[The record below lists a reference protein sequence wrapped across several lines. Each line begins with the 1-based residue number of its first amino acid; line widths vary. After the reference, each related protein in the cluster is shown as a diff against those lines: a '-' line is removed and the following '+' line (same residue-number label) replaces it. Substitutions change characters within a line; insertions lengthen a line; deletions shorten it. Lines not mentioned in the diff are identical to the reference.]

1 MLQIEVQPVTA
12 KRPPRVTLPIGSFLR
27 QSARRAGFTLVELLV
42 VIAIIGILVSLLLPA
57 IQQAREASR
66 RISCISNLRQ
76 LGIAVQGYNN
86 AHGTLPAS
94 GIVDP
99 LTMQW
104 YGSSPVG
111 FDYPVY
117 DQRSGKMF
125 SWVILILPF
134 LEESNL
140 HDQFDFSRT
149 VLDQPREPQSTFLPV
164 LTCPSDASQGRY
176 YRDAKIT
183 NDKSFAK
190 GNYAAY
196 DSPLHSDLQLLFPGA
211 LIATGQKLSQV
222 IDGASNTIVISEVR
236 TRDEPRDERGAWA
249 LPWNGASLLALDMH
263 PEDSYSKPDL
273 PEFIASSDTDILAQV
288 QVPNMMNNPGDIL
301 VTCPGSDAD
310 NQLDGMPC
318 HVWSYGLGIAGYL
331 SAAPRSNHVGGVN
344 TVFLDGH
351 VAFLANDIDPATMAY
366 LVDTRDSQVVSN
378 AGQ

>member
-1 MLQIEVQPVTA
+1 M
-12 KRPPRVTLPIGSFLR
+12 LPIFPPITVKWLLR
-27 QSARRAGFTLVELLV
+27 APITGRSLSGQAARRTAFTLVELLV

-57 IQQAREASR
+57 IQQARESGR

-76 LGIAVQGYNN
+76 LGLAVQGYND

-94 GIVDP
+94 GIVAP
-99 LTMQW
+99 LSLQRYTPS
-104 YGSSPVG
+104 GEE

-125 SWVILILPF
+125 SWIVLILPF
-134 LEESNL
+134 MEESSL
-140 HDQFDFSRT
+140 HDQFDFSKT
-149 VLDQPREPQSTFLPV
+149 VLEQPQEPQSKFLPV

-176 YRDAKIT
+176 YRDSKIT

-236 TRDEPRDERGAWA
+236 TRDEPLDERGAWA

-263 PEDSYSKPDL
+263 PEDSYSQPVL
-273 PEFIASSDTDILAQV
+273 PEFIASTDSAILAQV
-288 QVPNMMNNPGDIL
+288 QVPDMMNNPGDIL
-301 VTCPGSDAD
+301 VTCPGDVAE

-318 HVWSYGLGIAGYL
+318 HPWIYGLGMSGYL

-351 VAFLANDIDPATMAY
+351 IGFLSDNIDPTAMAY
-366 LVDTRDSQVVSN
+366 LVDTRDSQVISN
-378 AGQ
+378 EGQ